1 MTTTDE
7 TLSIGGDTVPSLGPS
22 VMYADNRPSSPAQ
35 ISIAALKII
44 DDAIPTGDV
53 SVAPDDADDLISALS
68 FDGWGIQQPDSP
80 IHNEHR
86 DSLQNDESN
95 QQALMPLLRPR
106 PPPRNEVPCFAT
118 ASSSTCSLTS

>member
-7 TLSIGGDTVPSLGPS
+7 TLSFGCDTVPSLSPS

-35 ISIAALKII
+35 IPIAALKNI

-53 SVAPDDADDLISALS
+53 SIAPDDSDDLISALS

-80 IHNEHR
+80 IFKEHR
-86 DSLQNDESN
+86 DSLQSEESN

-106 PPPRNEVPCFAT
+106 PPPRNEILPF
-118 ASSSTCSLTS
+118 SSHTVT